1 MSNMQIDAVLSQIRS
16 LSAQVQGQVQVGSV
30 SAAAAP
36 GLGKANNEGDGF
48 AALMRQGINQVNEAQ
63 QRSGRLATE
72 FERGTPGV
80 ELADVML
87 QSQKASV
94 SFRALTEVR
103 NRLVSVYQEVMSMQ
117 I

>member
-16 LSAQVQGQVQVGSV
+16 MSTQFHGQVNSSV
-30 SAAAAP
+30 ANVAAGQAT
-36 GLGKANNEGDGF
+36 GKSEASNSF
-48 AALMRQGINQVNEAQ
+48 ATLMRQGVDQVNQTQLRA
-63 QRSGRLATE
+63 SDLATA

-80 ELADVML
+80 ELPDVML
-87 QSQKASV
+87 EMQKANV

-103 NRLVSVYQEVMSMQ
+103 NRLVGVYQEIMNMP